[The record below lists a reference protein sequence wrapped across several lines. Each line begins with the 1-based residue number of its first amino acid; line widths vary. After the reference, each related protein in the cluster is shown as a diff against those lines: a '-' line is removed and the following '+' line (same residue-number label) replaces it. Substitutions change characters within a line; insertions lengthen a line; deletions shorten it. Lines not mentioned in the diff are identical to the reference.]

1 MARTLAIVMLLALLT
16 TLSGSAQCVVRCA
29 NPSAP
34 PPCHHHAPVKQ
45 DPPTQ
50 VCAAPMLPGESRTDV
65 APAIVISIPL
75 VALLLSVA
83 EPRPSELLAVETSVS
98 PGTHAVL
105 RI

>member
-1 MARTLAIVMLLALLT
+1 MARTLGIVMLLALLA

-45 DPPTQ
+45 DPPAQ
-50 VCAAPMLPGESRTDV
+50 VCAAPMLPGDPRADV
-65 APAIVISIPL
+65 APAILVSIPL
-75 VALLLSVA
+75 MALVAPVA
-83 EPRPSELLAVETSVS
+83 EPRPPQLLAVETSVS